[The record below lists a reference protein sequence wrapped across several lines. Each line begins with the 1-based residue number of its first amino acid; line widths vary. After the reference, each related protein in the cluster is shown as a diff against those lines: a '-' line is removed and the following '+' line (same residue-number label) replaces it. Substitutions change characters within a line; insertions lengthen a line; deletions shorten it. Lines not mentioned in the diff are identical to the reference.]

1 MIRLMQAGD
10 LPLMKELWL
19 EAFGGTPEEAE
30 SAIMRFAGETHA
42 WVDEQD
48 GQVAAMALTPP
59 VQIGRHKG
67 VYLCGLATAKAWQG
81 RGLATELM
89 QHIADL
95 LVQVGVEFI
104 ALIPETEQ
112 LFDFY
117 KARGYQPAFPR
128 RKLEY
133 PLKRNLWSQAE
144 FDTVPV
150 RAIGEM
156 RVKFCPNIVQL
167 SPEAMTDTMTNL
179 YARGITVVSN
189 ENGYGMYF
197 RQDSNLRF
205 VELMAYNDKAAKC
218 ILEAAR
224 EREVIAEQATF
235 TVPDASTLFLGEGT
249 RYMHGMIR
257 FLAQP
262 FEVEDSYLGL
272 ALDV

>member
-19 EAFGGTPEEAE
+19 EAFGGSPE
-30 SAIMRFAGETHA
+30 SAEGVITRFAGETHA

-48 GQVAAMALTPP
+48 GQLTAMALTPP

-81 RGLATELM
+81 RGIATELL

-95 LVQVGVEFI
+95 LAQVGVEFI
-104 ALIPETEQ
+104 ALIPESDQ
-112 LFDFY
+112 LFSFYEKRGY
-117 KARGYQPAFPR
+117 KAAFPR
-128 RKLEY
+128 RKLEL
-133 PLKRNLWSQAE
+133 PLHRNLWSQAE
-144 FDTVPV
+144 FDAVPV
-150 RAIGEM
+150 RAIGEL
-156 RVKFCPNIVQL
+156 RAKFCPNVVQL
-167 SPEAMTDTMTNL
+167 SQEAMLETMTDL

-189 ENGYGMYF
+189 ANGYGMYF
-197 RQDSNLRF
+197 REDNNLRF
-205 VELMAYNDKAAKC
+205 VELMAYNDKGVKC

-224 EREVIAEQATF
+224 EREVIAEQASF
-235 TVPDASTLFLGEGT
+235 TVPDESTLFLGEGI

-257 FLAQP
+257 FLGQP
-262 FEVEDSYLGL
+262 FDVSDSYLGL